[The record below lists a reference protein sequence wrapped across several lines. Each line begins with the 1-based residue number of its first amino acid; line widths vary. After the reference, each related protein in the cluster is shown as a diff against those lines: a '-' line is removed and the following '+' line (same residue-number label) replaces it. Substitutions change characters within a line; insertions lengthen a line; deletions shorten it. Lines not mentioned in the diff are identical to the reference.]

1 MVSITTLGGHVLT
14 VTRSQSSGAVR
25 SILILMVVTGS
36 LTVLMEVCQISIG
49 TNGNGQA
56 VATGT

>member
-1 MVSITTLGGHVLT
+1 MVSTITLGGHVLT
-14 VTRSQSSGAVR
+14 VTHCQSSGAVR

-36 LTVLMEVCQISIG
+36 LTVLMVVCQISIG

-56 VATGT
+56 VASGT